1 MNVRS
6 GHVSKFQP
14 LVTFLSACELRM
26 DYLRTRLCAPTEW
39 IDLTAAR
46 LTD

>member
-6 GHVSKFQP
+6 GHVSTSQQP
-14 LVTFLSACELRM
+14 VTFLSACELRT
-26 DYLRTRLCAPTEW
+26 DYLRTRLCALTEW
-39 IDLTAAR
+39 IDLTAEH

>member
-6 GHVSKFQP
+6 GHFIKFQQ
-14 LVTFLSACELRM
+14 LVMFLRACELKM
-26 DYLRTRLCAPTEW
+26 HYLRTRLCALTEW